1 LKVGISVSSSYQSRD
16 VVEGARF
23 MIERTRVARDAELDS
38 LFLGDHHITPT
49 PYYQNV
55 PMLGRLLAE
64 WSDRPTGVLLLLP
77 LWNPVL
83 AAEQLASLAC
93 LSKGRLIMQCALG
106 AGHAQFQG
114 MGARLKSRVKSFEA
128 SLAIMKRLWRGETV
142 TAEGEWKI
150 KNARISPLPPA
161 SIEVWIGASADKAL
175 DRAARLGDAWLA
187 DPGLNFNQLQFK
199 LDVYQQALKRH
210 GKKLP
215 ETLALRRDIY
225 VAESARD
232 AAQVRAASIKSNYR
246 GIAPESLL
254 IGEAGAIA
262 SALLELEAAGFTD
275 VIIRN
280 LHPEQT
286 KALQSTE
293 RLAEVRRLVASR

>member
-1 LKVGISVSSSYQSRD
+1 MKIGISVSSSYPLRE
-16 VVEGARF
+16 VTEGARF
-23 MIERTRVARDAELDS
+23 MIERTRAARDAELDS
-38 LFLGDHHITPT
+38 LFLGDHHVTPM

-64 WSDRPTGVLLLLP
+64 WSDQPSGVLLLLP

-106 AGHAQFQG
+106 AGHSQFQG
-114 MGARLKSRVKSFEA
+114 MGARLNSRAKSFEA

-142 TAEGEWKI
+142 TADGEWKI

-161 SIEVWIGASADKAL
+161 SIDVWIGAGADKAL

-187 DPGLNFNQLQFK
+187 GPGLNYTDLQLK
-199 LDVYQQALKRH
+199 LAVYRQALERH
-210 GKKLP
+210 GKKQP

-225 VAESARD
+225 VASSARD

-262 SALLELEAAGFTD
+262 SALLELEEVGFTD

-280 LHPEQT
+280 LHPDQS

-293 RLAEVRRLVASR
+293 RLAEVRRQVLSR